1 VRAYLLPKFG
11 SPTFGATM
19 LRAPTFRAQV
29 FRTLW
34 RAGIV
39 GVAVATAL
47 ASATHAAPPEAS
59 LASLVPAD
67 VGLCVEVSDLASHL
81 EQFQTSELYRRLR
94 AFPPLRAF
102 LTENVA
108 AFTSLSAE
116 LRQQTGLAPQE
127 LLEQLL
133 GKRLLVGVW
142 PGAIDSQSAPGPA
155 VLLVECVDADVANR
169 VLERLL
175 AAERAADRRVAQ
187 LNWQHGKVGCA
198 IYRIEAI
205 PGQPSLYVAATDR
218 LGIVATDESIVRKVL
233 DHRAGVAAAPSLA
246 ARREYAAGMAR
257 LNPESVA
264 RVFINPRAWESLFAD
279 QGSLAS
285 DVIASGTQGWL
296 AEQFRAADYLVLSC
310 QLSDNVVFEAFLQ
323 KRSEALVGA
332 TDSSA
337 EQEVSHADLAHRL
350 PAGAVA
356 ALAGRVDLPAL
367 FSVFSC
373 DRPAS
378 SAGEARTSVATN
390 ELSGVQSLARLIGGR
405 GHEAVAALLPRQAA
419 DHGEAPSS
427 QPSLAADWVVG
438 FDAHSLLPDDRLA
451 FGERVNPILR
461 GALTAA
467 IMMYSRQ
474 GQSTSIDSVEE
485 EGVPLTSVEGLA
497 LLGQGDNATFSLLK
511 EYFWAGTSRDA
522 VRDTARLEADQS
534 LAANPRFQALANPR
548 LGRRSH
554 FAYVDLAALRRL
566 LTSSTAA
573 QPRAREAAPA
583 VDEAGREFQG
593 LLELADRILIE
604 VQLDPVG
611 IGISATVTADAAP

>member
-1 VRAYLLPKFG
+1 
-11 SPTFGATM
+11 
-19 LRAPTFRAQV
+19 
-29 FRTLW
+29 
-34 RAGIV
+34 
-39 GVAVATAL
+39 
-47 ASATHAAPPEAS
+47 
-59 LASLVPAD
+59 VPAD
-67 VGLCVEVSDLASHL
+67 VGLCVEITDLASHL
-81 EQFQTSELYRRLR
+81 EQFQKSELYRRLR
-94 AFPPLRAF
+94 AFPPLRDF
-102 LTENVA
+102 FTENVA

-142 PGAIDSQSAPGPA
+142 PGAVDSQSAPGPA
-155 VLLVECVDADVANR
+155 VLLVECADADVADQ
-169 VLERLL
+169 VLQRLL

-187 LNWQHGKVGCA
+187 LNWQHDKARCA

-205 PGQPSLYVAATDR
+205 PDQPSLYVAVTNR
-218 LGIVATDESIVRKVL
+218 LGIVATNESVVRKVL
-233 DHRAGVAAAPSLA
+233 DQRAGIAAAPSLA
-246 ARREYAAGMAR
+246 ARREYTAGIAR

-279 QGSLAS
+279 QAS
-285 DVIASGTQGWL
+285 VARDIIASGTQGWL

-310 QLSDNVVFEAFLQ
+310 QLGDKVVFEAFLQ
-323 KRSEALVGA
+323 KRPEALVA
-332 TDSSA
+332 VTDSSA
-337 EQEVSHADLAHRL
+337 DQEVAHADLAHRL

-367 FSVFSC
+367 FSAFSC

-378 SAGEARTSVATN
+378 GPAEARLPLATN
-390 ELSGVQSLARLIGGR
+390 ELSGVQSLAKLIGGR

-419 DHGEAPSS
+419 DHGDPQSS

-522 VRDTARLEADQS
+522 VRDAARLQADQS
-534 LAANPRFQALANPR
+534 LAADPRFRALTNPRIE
-548 LGRRSH
+548 RRSH

-566 LTSSTAA
+566 LASSAA
-573 QPRAREAAPA
+573 LRANTRQAAPA
-583 VDEAGREFQG
+583 TGELGREFQS
-593 LLELADRILIE
+593 LLDLADRLLIE
-604 VQLDPVG
+604 VQLDPLG
-611 IGISATVTADAAP
+611 IGISATVTADAVP